1 MEPFQLHVKGGEN
14 LSKKVKKLKENDFL
28 SISARIRVLENRL
41 LTAERM
47 ERMIDAKDVNDA
59 AKVLGEC
66 GYPEL
71 SEVTNSALDAMLAQA
86 QAALFAD
93 MGKAVGNEALMD
105 VFRVKYDYHNAKT
118 LVKAEA
124 LKLSQDRLLLGGGRY
139 DPAVLA
145 EDYRREDLRACTD
158 TFREAVGRAREVL
171 GSSGDPQQAD
181 FILDRAYF
189 EELSALAKASGSK
202 FLEGYVATLID
213 GANLRAAVRS
223 ARLDKAGE
231 FLRAVLAPGGVVATG
246 AIAAAKGDE
255 LGKVF
260 KNTAFEAA
268 AEAGAAVAVPNGGPL
283 TEFERMCDDA
293 VMAYLAKAR
302 QIPFGEQPVIAYLYA
317 REAEATA
324 IRIILTGR
332 MAGIDGAT
340 IRQRLRRAYC

>member
-1 MEPFQLHVKGGEN
+1 M
-14 LSKKVKKLKENDFL
+14 SKTKKLKENDFL
-28 SISARIRVLENRL
+28 SISARVRVLETRL

-47 ERMIDAKDVNDA
+47 ERMIDAKDAADA

-66 GYPEL
+66 GYPDL
-71 SEVTNSALDAMLAQA
+71 PEVTNSALDAMLAQA
-86 QAALFAD
+86 QAALFED
-93 MGKAVGNEALMD
+93 MGKAVGNDALID
-105 VFRVKYDYHNAKT
+105 VFRCKYDYHNAKT

-124 LKLSQDRLLLGGGRY
+124 LKLDQDRLLLGGGRY
-139 DPAVLA
+139 APAALA
-145 EDYRREDLRACTD
+145 EDYRREDLRTYAD
-158 TFREAVGRAREVL
+158 TFREAIGQAREVL

-181 FILDRAYF
+181 IILDRAYF
-189 EELSALAKASGSK
+189 KELAALAKASGSK
-202 FLEGYVATLID
+202 FLEGYVTTLID
-213 GANLRAAVRS
+213 GANLRAAVRA

-231 FLRAVLAPGGVVATG
+231 FLRAVLVEGGSVSPD
-246 AIAAAKGDE
+246 AIARVKGTE

-260 KNTAFEAA
+260 KDTAFRAA
-268 AEAGAAVAVPNGGPL
+268 AEAGAALAVPNGGAL
-283 TEFERMCDDA
+283 TDFERMCDDT

-302 QIPFGEQPVIAYLYA
+302 MIPFGEQPVVAYLYA

>member
-1 MEPFQLHVKGGEN
+1 MKGGEN

-28 SISARIRVLENRL
+28 SISARVRVLENRL

-47 ERMIDAKDVNDA
+47 ERMIDAKDAGDA

-71 SEVTNSALDAMLAQA
+71 GEITNSSLDAMLAQA

-93 MGKAVGNEALMD
+93 MGEAVGNEALMD

-124 LKLSQDRLLLGGGRY
+124 LKLDQDRLLLGGGRY
-139 DPAVLA
+139 DPAMLA
-145 EDYRREDLRACTD
+145 EDYRREDLQAYSE
-158 TFREAVGRAREVL
+158 TFREAIAQAREVL

-189 EELSALAKASGSK
+189 QELAALAKASGSK
-202 FLEGYVATLID
+202 FLEGYVAALID
-213 GANLRAAVRS
+213 GANLRSAVRS
-223 ARLDKAGE
+223 ARLGKGGE
-231 FLRAVLAPGGVVATG
+231 FLRQVLVDGGSVPPE
-246 AIAAAKGDE
+246 AIAAASGPD
-255 LGKVF
+255 LGRVF
-260 KNTAFEAA
+260 QDTAFEAA
-268 AEAGAAVAVPNGGPL
+268 AEAGAALAVPNGGAL
-283 TEFERMCDDA
+283 TGFEKLCDDA
-293 VMAYLAKAR
+293 VMSYLARA
-302 QIPFGEQPVIAYLYA
+302 QMIPFGEQPVVAYLYA

-332 MAGIDGAT
+332 MAGIDGGI

>member
-1 MEPFQLHVKGGEN
+1 M
-14 LSKKVKKLKENDFL
+14 SKKVKKLKENDFL
-28 SISARIRVLENRL
+28 SISARVRVLETKL

-66 GYPEL
+66 GYPDL
-71 SEVTNSALDAMLAQA
+71 PEVTNSALDAMLAQA

-124 LKLSQDRLLLGGGRY
+124 LKLDQDRLLLGGGRY
-139 DPAVLA
+139 DPAELA
-145 EDYRREDLRACTD
+145 ENYRQEDLRACSD
-158 TFREAVGRAREVL
+158 AFQEAVTHAREVL

-189 EELSALAKASGSK
+189 EELSALASASGSK
-202 FLEGYVATLID
+202 FLEGYVSTLID

-231 FLRAVLAPGGVVATG
+231 FLRAVLVPGGTVATG
-246 AIAAAKGDE
+246 AIAAVKGPE

-260 KNTAFEAA
+260 KNTKFEAA

-293 VMAYLAKAR
+293 VMSYLAKAR
-302 QIPFGEQPVIAYLYA
+302 MIPFGEQPVVAYLYA

>member
-1 MEPFQLHVKGGEN
+1 M
-14 LSKKVKKLKENDFL
+14 SKVKKLKENDFL
-28 SISARIRVLENRL
+28 SISARVRVLETRL

-66 GYPEL
+66 GYPDL
-71 SEVTNSALDAMLAQA
+71 PEVTNSALDAMLAQA
-86 QAALFAD
+86 QAALFED
-93 MGKAVGNEALMD
+93 MGRAVGNEALMD
-105 VFRVKYDYHNAKT
+105 VFRIKYDYHNAKA

-124 LKLSQDRLLLGGGRY
+124 LKLNQDRLLLGGGRY
-139 DPAVLA
+139 APAVLA
-145 EDYRREDLRACTD
+145 EDFRREDLRACSPA
-158 TFREAVGRAREVL
+158 FQEAVAHAREVL

-189 EELSALAKASGSK
+189 QELTGLAHASGSK
-202 FLEGYVATLID
+202 FLEGYVAALID
-213 GANLRAAVRS
+213 GANLRSAVRA

-231 FLRAVLAPGGVVATG
+231 FLRQVLAEGGTVSPE
-246 AIAAAKGDE
+246 AIARVKGSE

-260 KNTAFEAA
+260 KGTGFAAA
-268 AEAGAAVAVPNGGPL
+268 AEAGAALAVPNGGPL
-283 TEFERMCDDA
+283 TDFERMCDDA

-302 QIPFGEQPVIAYLYA
+302 MIPFGEQPVAAYLYA

-332 MAGIDGAT
+332 MAGIDGTT

>member
-1 MEPFQLHVKGGEN
+1 MKGGEN

-28 SISARIRVLENRL
+28 SISARIRVLENKL

-124 LKLSQDRLLLGGGRY
+124 LKLDQDRLLLGGGRY

-145 EDYRREDLRACTD
+145 EDYRREDLRACTAA
-158 TFREAVGRAREVL
+158 FREAVNHAREVL

-189 EELSALAKASGSK
+189 EELSALAKASGSSSSS
-202 FLEGYVATLID
+202 FCSIFSSMRFVVVSMSFD
-213 GANLRAAVRS
+213 MRS
-223 ARLDKAGE
+223 FSSSDVSGSS
-231 FLRAVLAPGGVVATG
+231 
-246 AIAAAKGDE
+246 
-255 LGKVF
+255 
-260 KNTAFEAA
+260 
-268 AEAGAAVAVPNGGPL
+268 
-283 TEFERMCDDA
+283 
-293 VMAYLAKAR
+293 
-302 QIPFGEQPVIAYLYA
+302 
-317 REAEATA
+317 
-324 IRIILTGR
+324 
-332 MAGIDGAT
+332 
-340 IRQRLRRAYC
+340 RRAFCSTI